1 MVVSVSEHHW
11 LLSGGIG
18 SGKTR
23 VRKLFEKFGAQT
35 IDSDS
40 IGHQVIEP
48 EGPAFAEVV
57 SRWPEVV
64 AQGAID
70 RPALGRIVFSDRA
83 ALHELERITHPHI
96 FRKVC
101 EIAAGSTGLLIVEI
115 PLLKTSLGSGW
126 RRMIVDASPSV
137 RLQRL
142 TDRGMDA
149 SDADQRMAIQ
159 PPRTDWLAIA
169 DVVVPN
175 DRDVRDL
182 RSTFEALIQ
191 SSVFSNFLS

>member
-1 MVVSVSEHHW
+1 MVVSVREHHW

-23 VRKLFEKFGAQT
+23 VRQLFEKFGAQT
-35 IDSDS
+35 VDSDS

-48 EGPAFAEVV
+48 EGPAFAEVA
-57 SRWPEVV
+57 STWPEVV
-64 AQGAID
+64 AQEAID
-70 RPALGRIVFSDRA
+70 RPALGRIVFSDQA

-96 FRKVC
+96 LRQIERV
-101 EIAAGSTGLLIVEI
+101 ADVSTGLLIVEI
-115 PLLKTSLGSGW
+115 PLIESKLRSGW
-126 RRMIVDASPSV
+126 RRMIVDASVSV

-149 SDADQRMAIQ
+149 ADARERMAIQ
-159 PPRTDWLAIA
+159 PPRSEWLAIA

-175 DRDVRDL
+175 DRDVGDL
-182 RSTFEALIQ
+182 ASTFEALVQ
-191 SSVFSNFLS
+191 SSVFDDFLS